1 MLLVYP
7 WEVLPKHLPL
17 FLPPMKNISRFPLLQ
32 LFSLI
37 IIFSCLLVSCQ
48 PGSSPTAA
56 SATQTRA
63 STVTEIPST
72 ITPTDLPA
80 YDPGQIRW
88 WDGTVFYEIFV
99 RSFYDSDGDGI
110 GDFNGITEK
119 LDYLNDGD
127 PATTTDL
134 GVTGIWLM
142 PIFPSPSYH
151 GYDVTDYYTV
161 NPQYGTVE
169 DFKNLL
175 AEAHKRGIR
184 VIIDLVIN
192 HTSDQHPW
200 FEQAIDPASP
210 YHDWYIWSEKDPGYL
225 GPWSETVWHKGDNGL
240 YYYGIFWSGMPDLN
254 FNNPEVNEEVRKI
267 ARFWLEDMDVD
278 GFRLDAA
285 LHIIED
291 GEIQANTPQ
300 TIEWLQGFT
309 TYVHEVKSDAL
320 VLGEVW
326 ASSYTVM
333 QYLQPDA
340 LDMAFNFDLSSAII
354 ENVIRQD
361 AANLASAI
369 ELETEIFQRE
379 GTGIFLT
386 NHDMDRVMSV
396 VNLEEEKAKAAATI
410 LFTFPGTPFI
420 YYGEEIG
427 MTGQKPDEMIR
438 TPMQWSNTE
447 NAGFSSGTPW
457 EKPGLMYS
465 YYNVADQLIDEGSL
479 LNHYRQLV
487 HLRQEHPAL
496 QYGQFIKLN
505 SSSPQVL
512 ASLRILGDEVILTLV
527 NLGDEPAAG
536 FTLSAR
542 DLPVQ
547 GDFSPTPLLGS
558 AALAHMGIDD
568 TGRLGNFSPMA
579 ELGANANL
587 VILYQK

>member
-1 MLLVYP
+1 MP
-7 WEVLPKHLPL
+7 PKSPSH
-17 FLPPMKNISRFPLLQ
+17 LLQ
-32 LFSLI
+32 SFHLLI
-37 IIFSCLLVSCQ
+37 LLAILAVSCQ
-48 PGSSPTAA
+48 PASSLTRAAPTQTGAVEVNAIPPTAA
-56 SATQTRA
+56 
-63 STVTEIPST
+63 
-72 ITPTDLPA
+72 PTDLPA

-99 RSFYDSDGDGI
+99 RSFFDSDGDGI

-119 LDYLNDGD
+119 MDYLNDGD

-169 DFKNLL
+169 DFNNLL

-184 VIIDLVIN
+184 VIIDLVVN
-192 HTSDQHPW
+192 HTSEQHPW
-200 FEQAIDPASP
+200 FEQANDPASP
-210 YHDWYIWSEKDPGYL
+210 YHDWYIWSEQNPGYF
-225 GPWSETVWHKGDNGL
+225 GPWSQTVWHKGDNGL

-254 FNNPEVNEEVRKI
+254 LTNQEVNEEVYKI
-267 ARFWLEDMDVD
+267 ARFWLEDMNVD

-285 LHIIED
+285 RHLIEE
-291 GEIQANTPQ
+291 GEVQANSPQ
-300 TIEWLQGFT
+300 TIEWLQDFT
-309 TYVHEVKSDAL
+309 AYVHGVNSDAL

-326 ASSYTVM
+326 DSSYSVM
-333 QYLQPDA
+333 QYLQSDA

-361 AANLASAI
+361 AANLSSAI
-369 ELETEIFQRE
+369 ELETDVYQQERA
-379 GTGIFLT
+379 GIFLT

-438 TPMQWSNTE
+438 TPMQWSNAE

-457 EKPGLMYS
+457 EKPSLMYT
-465 YYNVADQLIDEGSL
+465 YYNVADQDLNEGSL

-527 NLGDEPAAG
+527 NLGDGPAAG
-536 FTLSAR
+536 FTLSASN
-542 DLPVQ
+542 LPVQ

-558 AALAHMGIDD
+558 AALAQMGIDD
-568 TGRLGNFSPMA
+568 TGRLENFSPLV

>member
-1 MLLVYP
+1 
-7 WEVLPKHLPL
+7 
-17 FLPPMKNISRFPLLQ
+17 MKNISRFPLLQ

-56 SATQTRA
+56 SATQTLA
-63 STVTEIPST
+63 ATDTELPP
-72 ITPTDLPA
+72 PTAAPIDLPA

-99 RSFYDSDGDGI
+99 RSFYDSNGDGT

-192 HTSDQHPW
+192 HTSEQHPW
-200 FEQAIDPASP
+200 FEQANDPTSP
-210 YHDWYIWSEKDPGYL
+210 YHDWYIWSEKDPGYP

-240 YYYGIFWSGMPDLN
+240 FYYGIFWSGMPDLN
-254 FNNPEVNEEVRKI
+254 FNNPEVNEEMYEV

-309 TYVHEVKSDAL
+309 TYVHEVNSDAL

-333 QYLQPDA
+333 QYLQTDA
-340 LDMAFNFDLSSAII
+340 LDMAFNFDLASAII

-369 ELETEIFQRE
+369 ELETDVYKRE
-379 GTGIFLT
+379 SAGIFLT

-410 LFTFPGTPFI
+410 LFTYPGTPFI

-438 TPMQWSNTE
+438 TPMQWSNTT
-447 NAGFSSGTPW
+447 NAGFTSGNPW
-457 EKPGLMYS
+457 EKPSLLYQ
-465 YYNVADQLIDEGSL
+465 YYNVADQDLNEGSL
-479 LNHYRQLV
+479 LNHYRQLI

-496 QYGQFIKLN
+496 QYGQFIKLS

-512 ASLRILGDEVILTLV
+512 ASLRILGDEVILTIL
-527 NLGDEPAAG
+527 NLGDETATG
-536 FTLSAR
+536 FTFSAR

-547 GDFSPTPLLGS
+547 GDFSPTPLMGS
-558 AALAHMGIDD
+558 GILPHMVIED
-568 TGRLGNFSPMA
+568 TGRLEDFIPMA
-579 ELGANANL
+579 ALGANANL
-587 VILYQK
+587 VILYQKK

>member
-1 MLLVYP
+1 MQ
-7 WEVLPKHLPL
+7 HLPF
-17 FLPPMKNISRFPLLQ
+17 FLPPMKNFSRFPLPQ
-32 LFSLI
+32 LFALF
-37 IIFSCLLVSCQ
+37 IIFSFLLVSCQ
-48 PGSSPTAA
+48 PESSPAPATP
-56 SATQTRA
+56 TQTRA
-63 STVTEIPST
+63 ATVTEILPT
-72 ITPTDLPA
+72 VTPTDLPA

-192 HTSDQHPW
+192 HTSELHPW
-200 FEQAIDPASP
+200 FEQANDPSSP
-210 YHDWYIWSEKDPGYL
+210 YHDWYIWSEKDPGYP

-254 FNNPEVNEEVRKI
+254 LTNPEVNEEVYKI
-267 ARFWLEDMDVD
+267 ARFWLEDMNVD

-285 LHIIED
+285 RHLIEE
-291 GEIQANTPQ
+291 GEVQANSPQ
-300 TIEWLQGFT
+300 TIEWLQDFT
-309 TYVHEVKSDAL
+309 AYVHGVNSDAL

-326 ASSYTVM
+326 DSSYSVM
-333 QYLQPDA
+333 QYLQSDA

-369 ELETEIFQRE
+369 ELETDVYQQERA
-379 GTGIFLT
+379 GIFLT
-386 NHDMDRVMSV
+386 NHDMDRVMNV
-396 VNLEEEKAKAAATI
+396 VNMEEEKAKAAATI

-457 EKPGLMYS
+457 EKPSLMYT
-465 YYNVADQLIDEGSL
+465 YYNVADQDLNEGSL

-536 FTLSAR
+536 FTLSASN
-542 DLPVQ
+542 LPVQ

-558 AALAHMGIDD
+558 AALAQMGIDD
-568 TGRLGNFSPMA
+568 TGRLENFSPLV